1 MNLSRSAALLASDF
15 FEPSPLLRL
24 DATQDYRKKT
34 FIEPLLVEKKGVD
47 LIHDPIYNKG
57 TAYPYSE
64 RDRLN
69 IRGLVP
75 PRCTTI
81 EVL

>member
-1 MNLSRSAALLASDF
+1 
-15 FEPSPLLRL
+15 L
-24 DATQDYRKKT
+24 DATQDYRKKS

-81 EVL
+81 EVRESLPLCSP

>member
-1 MNLSRSAALLASDF
+1 
-15 FEPSPLLRL
+15 
-24 DATQDYRKKT
+24 
-34 FIEPLLVEKKGVD
+34 LVEKKGVD

-57 TAYPYSE
+57 TAYPYAE

-81 EVL
+81 EVRRPQRWSIRPQ

>member
-1 MNLSRSAALLASDF
+1 
-15 FEPSPLLRL
+15 
-24 DATQDYRKKT
+24 
-34 FIEPLLVEKKGVD
+34 LVEKKGVD

-57 TAYPYSE
+57 TAYPYAE

-81 EVL
+81 EVRRPQRWSSLSHSE

>member
-1 MNLSRSAALLASDF
+1 M
-15 FEPSPLLRL
+15 
-24 DATQDYRKKT
+24 
-34 FIEPLLVEKKGVD
+34 EKKGID

-57 TAYPYSE
+57 TAYPYAE

-75 PRCTTI
+75 PRCTDI
-81 EVL
+81 EVLSQKQLRAPSIG